1 MRIKLSAIRLFAV
14 FFLLLSGVS
23 CSDSLDLPDTP
34 PQEPETDTAKSL
46 TLVYMM
52 AENSLS
58 SYAKKDIDEMM
69 VAASSVPD
77 DGKLLVFIDDNKL
90 PRIYHIHADD
100 GTAVCDTVYRF
111 ENDFCSS
118 DTTAMRVVF
127 DWVYENYPAD
137 SLNLIMWSHGSG
149 WVNGTMQHAPM
160 QKSIGVD
167 NERNSAYSNNTM
179 RAIEMNELADF
190 LCTQPMPVQMLMF
203 DACFMQ
209 TVETMFELR
218 NSAKWILASP
228 AEIPGDG
235 APYDKIMEALF
246 SVPFNA
252 HAVMEGYY
260 RQYENDRFGVLLSLV
275 DCSAI
280 EEFANTTALF
290 VPTLF
295 DRANVINH
303 ASLFSY
309 LPGGYF
315 INSVAYYP
323 DYTDINSVMKEY
335 LAPADY
341 DMWKISLDKV
351 VVNALASDSWFSA
364 PHRSV
369 YMVDRNDYCGLSMYI
384 PRDSEAF
391 KNYNIDFATTQWYR
405 YTGWEA
411 AGW

>member
-77 DGKLLVFIDDNKL
+77 DSKLLVFIDDNKL

-149 WVNGTMQHAPM
+149 WVNGTMQHAPC
-160 QKSIGVD
+160 KK
-167 NERNSAYSNNTM
+167 A
-179 RAIEMNELADF
+179 
-190 LCTQPMPVQMLMF
+190 
-203 DACFMQ
+203 
-209 TVETMFELR
+209 
-218 NSAKWILASP
+218 
-228 AEIPGDG
+228 
-235 APYDKIMEALF
+235 
-246 SVPFNA
+246 
-252 HAVMEGYY
+252 
-260 RQYENDRFGVLLSLV
+260 
-275 DCSAI
+275 
-280 EEFANTTALF
+280 
-290 VPTLF
+290 
-295 DRANVINH
+295 
-303 ASLFSY
+303 
-309 LPGGYF
+309 
-315 INSVAYYP
+315 
-323 DYTDINSVMKEY
+323 
-335 LAPADY
+335 
-341 DMWKISLDKV
+341 
-351 VVNALASDSWFSA
+351 
-364 PHRSV
+364 
-369 YMVDRNDYCGLSMYI
+369 
-384 PRDSEAF
+384 
-391 KNYNIDFATTQWYR
+391 
-405 YTGWEA
+405 
-411 AGW
+411 